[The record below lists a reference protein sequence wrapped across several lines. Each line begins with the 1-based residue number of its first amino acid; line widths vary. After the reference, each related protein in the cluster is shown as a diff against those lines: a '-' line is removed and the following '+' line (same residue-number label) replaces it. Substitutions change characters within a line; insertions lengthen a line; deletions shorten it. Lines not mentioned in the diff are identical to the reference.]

1 MRGEVISPF
10 RDKFHFNTIYEVG
23 AVLDFDEERMN
34 SLIERKLCKML
45 EVQDDN
51 HSAPLKDDKEIKDTP
66 KKEVLNDG
74 KENPVKE
81 EEKKPEETPKK
92 EVLKEKKE
100 SKPKKEKKE
109 SKPKK
114 EKTPKKDA
122 AESTEETSEK
132 ENVEE
137 ELDEKAK
144 SEQEA
149 AKKIAEAMSQAQK

>member
-23 AVLDFDEERMN
+23 AILDFDEERMN

-45 EVQDDN
+45 EAQDDN

-81 EEKKPEETPKK
+81 EEKK
-92 EVLKEKKE
+92 
-100 SKPKKEKKE
+100 S
-109 SKPKK
+109 
-114 EKTPKKDA
+114 
-122 AESTEETSEK
+122 EETSQK

>member
-23 AVLDFDEERMN
+23 AILDFDEERMN

-45 EVQDDN
+45 EVQNDN
-51 HSAPLKDDKEIKDTP
+51 SSASPKDDKEIKDTP

-74 KENPVKE
+74 KENPK
-81 EEKKPEETPKK
+81 EKKSEETPKK
-92 EVLKEKKE
+92 KVLKEKKE
-100 SKPKKEKKE
+100 SKTKKG
-109 SKPKK
+109 
-114 EKTPKKDA
+114 KTQKKDA

>member
-23 AVLDFDEERMN
+23 AILDFDEERMN

-66 KKEVLNDG
+66 KKEVL
-74 KENPVKE
+74 
-81 EEKKPEETPKK
+81 
-92 EVLKEKKE
+92 
-100 SKPKKEKKE
+100 KEKKE

-114 EKTPKKDA
+114 EKTSKKDA
-122 AESTEETSEK
+122 AESTEETPEK

>member
-23 AVLDFDEERMN
+23 AILDFDEERMN

-45 EVQDDN
+45 EVQNDN
-51 HSAPLKDDKEIKDTP
+51 SSVSPEDDKEIKDTP

-74 KENPVKE
+74 KENSKE
-81 EEKKPEETPKK
+81 NEDKKSEETPKK
-92 EVLKEKKE
+92 EVL
-100 SKPKKEKKE
+100 KEKKE

-132 ENVEE
+132 ENVEK

>member
-23 AVLDFDEERMN
+23 AILDFDEERMN

-45 EVQDDN
+45 EVQGGN
-51 HSAPLKDDKEIKDTP
+51 SSASSKDDKEIKDTP

-74 KENPVKE
+74 KENPKE
-81 EEKKPEETPKK
+81 DEGKKSEETPKK
-92 EVLKEKKE
+92 EVL
-100 SKPKKEKKE
+100 KEKKE

-144 SEQEA
+144 SEQDA

>member
-23 AVLDFDEERMN
+23 AILDFDEERMN

-45 EVQDDN
+45 EVQDGN
-51 HSAPLKDDKEIKDTP
+51 HSASPKDDKEIKDAP

-100 SKPKKEKKE
+100 SKPKKEK
-109 SKPKK
+109 
-114 EKTPKKDA
+114 TPKKDA

-132 ENVEE
+132 ENEE

>member
-23 AVLDFDEERMN
+23 AILDFDEERMN

-45 EVQDDN
+45 EGQNDN
-51 HSAPLKDDKEIKDTP
+51 SSASPKDDKEIKDTP

-74 KENPVKE
+74 KENPKE
-81 EEKKPEETPKK
+81 DEDKKSEETPKK
-92 EVLKEKKE
+92 EVLKE
-100 SKPKKEKKE
+100 
-109 SKPKK
+109 
-114 EKTPKKDA
+114 KKDA

>member
-45 EVQDDN
+45 EAQGDN

-100 SKPKKEKKE
+100 SKPKKEK
-109 SKPKK
+109 
-114 EKTPKKDA
+114 TPKKDA
-122 AESTEETSEK
+122 AESIEETSEK

>member
-23 AVLDFDEERMN
+23 AILDFDEERMN

-45 EVQDDN
+45 EVQGSN
-51 HSAPLKDDKEIKDTP
+51 SSASPKDDKEIKDAP

-100 SKPKKEKKE
+100 SKPKKEK
-109 SKPKK
+109 
-114 EKTPKKDA
+114 TPKKDA
-122 AESTEETSEK
+122 AESNEETSEK

>member
-10 RDKFHFNTIYEVG
+10 RDKCHFNTIYEVG
-23 AVLDFDEERMN
+23 AILDFDEERMN

-45 EVQDDN
+45 EVQNDN
-51 HSAPLKDDKEIKDTP
+51 SSASPKDDKEIKDTP

-74 KENPVKE
+74 KENPKE
-81 EEKKPEETPKK
+81 DEDKKSEETPKK

-100 SKPKKEKKE
+100 SKT
-109 SKPKK
+109 KK

-137 ELDEKAK
+137 ELDEKTK